1 MLPRRGLRRR
11 AHPRSRGENG
21 LRRRAAAL
29 RVGSSPLTRGKRSAF
44 PTCSYSLRLIPAH
57 AGKTSTTCGTRASRS
72 AHPRSRGENY
82 ERKTGQPI
90 TSGSSPLTRGK
101 QHPRQPRRHLKRLI
115 PAHAGKTRSGASGGC
130 QQRAHPRSR
139 GENRS
144 RPAKCLTS
152 RGSSPLTRGKYLHLT
167 VRKIWAGLIPAHAG
181 KMRHASDLYDTLGAH
196 PRSRGEN
203 AMRRC
208 QSTFARGSSPL
219 TRGK

>member
-1 MLPRRGLRRR
+1 MLVLSCGGLIPAHAGKTFVLPRRGLRRR

-152 RGSSPLTRGKYLHLT
+152 RGSSPLTRGKCVTRPIYMTLS
-167 VRKIWAGLIPAHAG
+167 GLIPAHAG
-181 KMRHASDLYDTLGAH
+181 KMPCGAVNQPSPGAH
-196 PRSRGEN
+196 PRSRREN
-203 AMRRC
+203 
-208 QSTFARGSSPL
+208 
-219 TRGK
+219 